1 MLGPQS
7 MGYDRSPLMY
17 SPEGRIIQTE
27 YARESVRR
35 GSIAIGIKSTYGVVL
50 AGLLRVVDLNEPD
63 HKIHKIADS
72 IQAIFAGVAADG
84 RILISKARLE
94 SEIFRLTYIE
104 SIDVRGL
111 AIKIGDYIQIFTQ
124 QGGLRPFG
132 VGMLFGGI
140 DQTGPSLQ
148 FVDPG
153 GGVVSCK
160 AKAMGEGDSEA
171 IAYLKEK
178 YTDNLTIDEMVEIA
192 KESIR
197 KAARDTELSDD
208 SIVIEV
214 INSDA

>member
-7 MGYDRSPLMY
+7 MGYDRTSIMY

-35 GSIAIGIKSTYGVVL
+35 GSIAIGIKSKNGVVL

-63 HKIHKIADS
+63 LKIHKISDN

-84 RILISKARLE
+84 RVLISRARLE
-94 SEIFRLTYIE
+94 AEIFNLTYSE
-104 SIDVRGL
+104 PIDVKGL
-111 AIKIGDYIQIFTQ
+111 AIKIGDFVQMYTQ
-124 QGGLRPFG
+124 NGGVRPFG

-140 DQTGPSLQ
+140 DDTGPNLQ

-153 GGVVSCK
+153 GGVMACK

-178 YTDNLTIDEMVEIA
+178 YVEDLTVTQMVEIA
-192 KESIR
+192 KEAIR
-197 KAARDTELSDD
+197 KASRDVELTDD
-208 SIVIEV
+208 NIAIE
-214 INSDA
+214 IMPTNK

>member
-7 MGYDRSPLMY
+7 MGYDRSSVMY

-35 GSIAIGIKSTYGVVL
+35 GSIAIGIKSNNGVVL

-63 HKIHKIADS
+63 LKIHKIADS

-84 RILISKARLE
+84 RILINRARLE
-94 SEIFRLTYIE
+94 SEIFRLTYLE

-111 AIKIGDYIQIFTQ
+111 AIKIGDYVQQFTQ

-178 YTDNLTIDEMVEIA
+178 YNEALTTDEMVEIA
-192 KESIR
+192 KEAIR
-197 KAARDTELSDD
+197 KAARDQELSDEN
-208 SIVIEV
+208 IVLEIMPFK
-214 INSDA
+214 A

>member
-7 MGYDRSPLMY
+7 MGYDRSTVMY

-35 GSIAIGIKSTYGVVL
+35 GSIAIGIKSKNGVVL

-63 HKIHKIADS
+63 LKIHKIS
-72 IQAIFAGVAADG
+72 ETIQAIFAGVAADG
-84 RILISKARLE
+84 RILISRARLE
-94 SEIFRLTYIE
+94 AEIFRLTYRDP
-104 SIDVRGL
+104 IDVKGL
-111 AIKIGDYIQIFTQ
+111 AIKIGDYVQLFTQ

-140 DQTGPSLQ
+140 DHTGPNLQ

-153 GGVVSCK
+153 GSVASCK

-178 YTDNLTIDEMVEIA
+178 YKEDLTTEEMVEIA
-192 KESIR
+192 KEAIKR
-197 KAARDTELSDD
+197 AARDVELTDEN
-208 SIVIEV
+208 IAIE
-214 INSDA
+214 IMPYK

>member
-35 GSIAIGIKSTYGVVL
+35 GSIAIGIKSKHGVVL

-63 HKIHKIADS
+63 LKIHKVSDN

-84 RILISKARLE
+84 RVLISRARLE
-94 SEIFRLTYIE
+94 AEIFKLTY
-104 SIDVRGL
+104 SVQMDVRGL
-111 AIKIGDYIQIFTQ
+111 AIKTGDYVQVFTQ

-140 DQTGPSLQ
+140 DETGPSLQ

-178 YTDNLTIDEMVEIA
+178 YSDELTTDQMVQIA
-192 KESIR
+192 KEAIK
-197 KAARDTELSDD
+197 KAARDVELTDD
-208 SIVIEV
+208 NIAIE
-214 INSDA
+214 IMPYKA

>member
-35 GSIAIGIKSTYGVVL
+35 GSIAIGIKSKHGVVL

-63 HKIHKIADS
+63 LKIHKISDTM
-72 IQAIFAGVAADG
+72 QAIFAGVAADG
-84 RILISKARLE
+84 RVLISRARLE
-94 SEIFRLTYIE
+94 AEIFKLTY
-104 SIDVRGL
+104 SVPMDVRGL
-111 AIKIGDYIQIFTQ
+111 AIKIGDYVQVFTQ

-132 VGMLFGGI
+132 VGMLFGGL
-140 DQTGPSLQ
+140 DETGPSLQ

-178 YTDNLTIDEMVEIA
+178 YSDELTTDEMIQIA
-192 KESIR
+192 KEAIH
-197 KAARDTELSDD
+197 KAARDIELTDD
-208 SIVIEV
+208 SIAIE
-214 INSDA
+214 IMPYKA

>member
-35 GSIAIGIKSTYGVVL
+35 GSIAIGIKSKNGVVL
-50 AGLLRVVDLNEPD
+50 AGLLRLIDLNEPD
-63 HKIHKIADS
+63 LKIHKISDV

-84 RILISKARLE
+84 RVLISRSRLE
-94 SEIFRLTYIE
+94 AEIFRLTYRE
-104 SIDVRGL
+104 AIDVRGL
-111 AIKIGDYIQIFTQ
+111 AIKIADYVQIFTQ

-132 VGMLFGGI
+132 VGILFGGI
-140 DQTGPSLQ
+140 DHTGPNLQ

-153 GGVVSCK
+153 GAVMSCK
-160 AKAMGEGDSEA
+160 AKAIGEGDSEA

-178 YTDNLTIDEMVEIA
+178 YSEDLTIDQMVEIA
-192 KESIR
+192 KEAIR
-197 KAARDTELSDD
+197 KAARDVELTDK
-208 SIVIEV
+208 SIAIE
-214 INSDA
+214 IMENK